1 LSSWSRKT
9 FSAFLKAGE
18 LPDGGSAGGAMV
30 RAIKNTSL
38 LSDEDR
44 AAMAA
49 YIKSLH
55 AGMAERLLK
64 RRIAEA

>member
-1 LSSWSRKT
+1 
-9 FSAFLKAGE
+9 
-18 LPDGGSAGGAMV
+18 MV

-38 LSDEDR
+38 LSDENR

-49 YIKSLH
+49 YIKSLQ
-55 AGMAERLLK
+55 MAERLLK

>member
-1 LSSWSRKT
+1 
-9 FSAFLKAGE
+9 
-18 LPDGGSAGGAMV
+18 MV

>member
-49 YIKSLH
+49 YIKSLQ
-55 AGMAERLLK
+55 MAERLLK